1 MVKINN
7 CSAQDFALAAKSV
20 RKRSGSNASTQPR
33 VWFLH
38 GLMPVTMKVLNETV
52 SIPQLSWGNNR
63 CKWR

>member
-20 RKRSGSNASTQPR
+20 RKRSGSNASTQLR

-38 GLMPVTMKVLNETV
+38 GLMPVTMKVLN
-52 SIPQLSWGNNR
+52 SCGN
-63 CKWR
+63 